1 MKIQY
6 LIIAI
11 VLLGCSPEDARVT
24 GFIILNKNE
33 TVSAL
38 PVNDSDNSS
47 AIVREKPTL
56 LVYPQMLVAKTSVD
70 DNANESTS
78 SKRPIVL
85 PILTV
90 APTTTKSELTLS
102 SSFNLSQIF
111 YRSMYRY
118 YVSDDCL

>member
-111 YRSMYRY
+111 YTQDSLF
-118 YVSDDCL
+118 S